1 MLYHQ
6 SGIRKNI
13 RNGTKVEKTIEMD
26 YGEIKASTQRG
37 PKVYKQCLF
46 MQRITV
52 TYRNIQVNVQRLS
65 PYGRVKPQAYGGR
78 KI

>member
-1 MLYHQ
+1 M
-6 SGIRKNI
+6 RD
-13 RNGTKVEKTIEMD
+13 GTKVEKTIEMD

-52 TYRNIQVNVQRLS
+52 WVNVQRLPS
-65 PYGRVKPQAYGGR
+65 DGGGESLNVNPQAYGGR
-78 KI
+78 KIPVPYRE